1 MYDYEKLRFVLE
13 LMQQYSDDAK
23 IGKVG
28 LKMTDTMCT
37 VVRKITASMA
47 VCFYNLSIRLI
58 TSACIRVCSCSTA

>member
-28 LKMTDTMCT
+28 LRMTGTMCT
-37 VVRKITASMA
+37 VV
-47 VCFYNLSIRLI
+47 
-58 TSACIRVCSCSTA
+58 